1 MTFTELMALDA
12 KSAATPPSPAA
23 TAPDRSPHPTPSTSP
38 DSKRPRHQTHKTSG
52 HHDTTVSRHQ
62 PVVASRHHETVMPR
76 LEPSLVSR
84 LRAAVKQLGQ
94 EGATHRFTAPEK
106 ERLAEIVYHYHRERL
121 RTSENEIV
129 RIAVN
134 WLLHDHAARGE
145 QGILHRVLR
154 ALHE

>member
-1 MTFTELMALDA
+1 M
-12 KSAATPPSPAA
+12 
-23 TAPDRSPHPTPSTSP
+23 
-38 DSKRPRHQTHKTSG
+38 
-52 HHDTTVSRHQ
+52 SRHQ
-62 PVVASRHHETVMPR
+62 PVVTSRHHDTAVSRHHETATPRLEPR

-106 ERLAEIVYHYHRERL
+106 ERLAEIVYHYHCERL

-145 QGILHRVLR
+145 AGILHRVLR